1 MKPYVFIIAVVIAFA
16 GGWAGSSFV
25 ASKSIKTPTPQA
37 KSQAQ
42 SAATSITDTTTEPI
56 DIYSGNGMSPA
67 ALYNG
72 LDNLSGIDF
81 DKRYIN
87 YVILMQA
94 DLTGMNRLAKE
105 KSVAPALKERATQ
118 LWELDS
124 QQLTDLY
131 ALQKVLG
138 YSHH

>member
-1 MKPYVFIIAVVIAFA
+1 MRVHVSIVGVLVAASFA
-16 GGWAGSSFV
+16 GGWLTASS
-25 ASKSIKTPTPQA
+25 SQK
-37 KSQAQ
+37 QAQ
-42 SAATSITDTTTEPI
+42 SPASQATPQTQPVSTNTLTEPV

-67 ALYNG
+67 ALYDTLN
-72 LDNLSGIDF
+72 NLSGIDF